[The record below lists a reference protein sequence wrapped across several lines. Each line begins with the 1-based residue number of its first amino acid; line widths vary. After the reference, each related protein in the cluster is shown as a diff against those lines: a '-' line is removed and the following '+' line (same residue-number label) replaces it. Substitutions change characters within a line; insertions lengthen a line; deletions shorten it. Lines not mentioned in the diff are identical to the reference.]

1 MAVLSKVSCWGFKN
15 DTDSSVTRKQKMWQ
29 LTDLGIPKIKKN
41 PAEWFFIQEK
51 IFLIIFNSTGSGDFL
66 LLTLKFP
73 NQINN
78 SPYSQPYNSYSV
90 GSKNL
95 VLDQLI
101 TPK

>member
-1 MAVLSKVSCWGFKN
+1 
-15 DTDSSVTRKQKMWQ
+15 MWQ
-29 LTDLGIPKIKKN
+29 LTDLGIPKIKRN

-51 IFLIIFNSTGSGDFL
+51 IFLIIFNSAGSRDFL
-66 LLTLKFP
+66 LLNLKFP

-78 SPYSQPYNSYSV
+78 SPYSQPCNSYSV
-90 GSKNL
+90 GLKNL